1 MRLPSGGVLVATLLA
16 AGACS
21 SRPAVQVPQVQ
32 AVTRA
37 IEEPRDRRAHVYNGC
52 VTEASRVAGSEQ
64 QELIKCM
71 EAQGF
76 GLLARPA
83 EHRRSHC
90 LAAIEAPDRLPEA
103 FCFQKVR

>member
-1 MRLPSGGVLVATLLA
+1 MRLLSGGALVAIMLA
-16 AGACS
+16 TGACT
-21 SRPAVQVPQVQ
+21 SRPVVQVPQVD
-32 AVTRA
+32 ALSRA
-37 IEEPRDRRAHVYNGC
+37 IEEPRGRRTHVYNGC
-52 VTEASRVAGSEQ
+52 LTEASRVAGSEQ

>member
-1 MRLPSGGVLVATLLA
+1 MRLLSGGVLVAIMLA
-16 AGACS
+16 TGACS
-21 SRPAVQVPQVQ
+21 SRPEVQLPQVQ
-32 AVTRA
+32 ALSRA
-37 IEEPRDRRAHVYNGC
+37 IEEPRDKRTHAYNGC
-52 VTEASRVAGSEQ
+52 LTQARSIVGSEQ

-90 LAAIEAPDRLPEA
+90 LAAIEAPDRLPDA
-103 FCFQKVR
+103 FCFQKLR